1 MHLDESFR
9 LHIMADES
17 DMPGTRDKSKEEQEK
32 KICCFLQKGEE
43 VLDTFKMSV
52 RAFESQTLQFKEL
65 QETVNV
71 LKLKAANDGEAHP
84 RKQAKLPTRTMQAQ
98 KNESF
103 EVTDAAGSDSEED
116 DISMTNKKVYLK
128 LLTSYLKRKKH
139 WVRLCL
145 KTWPPQST
153 KL

>member
-9 LHIMADES
+9 LHIMAEES

-32 KICCFLQKGEE
+32 KICYFLQKGEE

-84 RKQAKLPTRTMQAQ
+84 RKQAKLPTRTMQRPRKMNHLRLQMLLVPIQ
-98 KNESF
+98 KRTTF
-103 EVTDAAGSDSEED
+103 
-116 DISMTNKKVYLK
+116 
-128 LLTSYLKRKKH
+128 
-139 WVRLCL
+139 
-145 KTWPPQST
+145 Q
-153 KL
+153 